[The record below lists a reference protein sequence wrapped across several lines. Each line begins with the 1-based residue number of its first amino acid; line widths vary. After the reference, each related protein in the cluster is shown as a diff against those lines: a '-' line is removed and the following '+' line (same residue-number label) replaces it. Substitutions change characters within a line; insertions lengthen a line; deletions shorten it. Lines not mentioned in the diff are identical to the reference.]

1 MCDCDDAPYPAF
13 VSDVIRRARKKHTC
27 VECGQDIS
35 IGDPR
40 SDRRSRAD
48 GVLTSARTCLDCV
61 ELRRLVEPFL
71 ECPDLLYPGSL
82 QDHLTGLAQERAIDF
97 ARVDD
102 GRWVPVSRT
111 IHLATSASETACG
124 LSLGW
129 DDPITAVG
137 LPDIDAVNCEECK
150 CQRQLEVQRQSDFAL
165 VAYML
170 EGDRREAQG
179 LPPSQEAQQLAAVNA
194 MAWGQEGL

>member
-1 MCDCDDAPYPAF
+1 MCDCSNDAPYPAF
-13 VSDVIRRARKKHTC
+13 INEIIRRARKKHTC

-35 IGDPR
+35 KGDR
-40 SDRRSRAD
+40 YEDRRSMAD
-48 GVLTSARTCLDCV
+48 GVFYESKTCLSCV
-61 ELRRLVEPFL
+61 TLRRSVRTLL

-82 QDHLTGLAQERAIDF
+82 QDHLTGLAQEGTIDF
-97 ARVDD
+97 AHVED
-102 GRWVPVSRT
+102 GRWVPTLRT
-111 IHLATSASETACG
+111 IHLAATNSETACG

-129 DDPITAVG
+129 DNPITAVG
-137 LPDIDAVNCEECK
+137 RPDIDAVNCEEC
-150 CQRQLEVQRQSDFAL
+150 QRQLEMQRQSDVAL

-170 EGDRREAQG
+170 EGDRRKTQG